1 MPPPPAFIV
10 HDLAQ
15 ARIVFAAAAVARVPV
30 RIESAPGAAGYAGAG
45 WWAAMIAAARHE
57 YPEVEAVC
65 VLDCGEEPGRALG
78 AIRQGV
84 EAIRC
89 RARPRAQAR
98 LKALAEAAGV
108 IFVTGK
114 MGSILDLATV
124 AEPNAAV
131 AARLGPRTV
140 KKAPRRK
147 APRKKVRKVKAPPTK
162 RRGKP
167 RRGTLQKS

>member
-1 MPPPPAFIV
+1 MPPSPAFIV

-15 ARIVFAAAAVARVPV
+15 ARIVFAAASVARVPI

-78 AIRQGV
+78 AIREGV

-89 RARPRAQAR
+89 RARPRARAR
-98 LKALAEAAGV
+98 LKQLAEAAGV
-108 IFVTGK
+108 LFVTSPVGPA
-114 MGSILDLATV
+114 LDLATV
-124 AEPNAAV
+124 PEPNAAV
-131 AARLGPRTV
+131 AARLAPQGPT
-140 KKAPRRK
+140 AGRK
-147 APRKKVRKVKAPPTK
+147 S
-162 RRGKP
+162 RGKRP
-167 RRGTLQKS
+167 ARTLQKG

>member
-15 ARIVFAAAAVARVPV
+15 ARIVFAAASVVRVPIRV
-30 RIESAPGAAGYAGAG
+30 ESAPGAAGYAGAG

-89 RARPRAQAR
+89 RARPKARAR

-108 IFVTGK
+108 TFVSGRTAD
-114 MGSILDLATV
+114 ILDLATV
-124 AEPNAAV
+124 PEPNAAV

-140 KKAPRRK
+140 RK
-147 APRKKVRKVKAPPTK
+147 APRKKALREKARKVKESPTK
-162 RRGKP
+162 SRGKP
-167 RRGTLQKS
+167 RRGTLQKG